1 MRSQHS
7 VACHRGAS
15 DAKIVGWLGG
25 PSLLRDK
32 WFGRKVTVFSVGV
45 AAKAA
50 QGDRMLKL
58 LFIGDVVGRPGREMI
73 QERLVRIRSEHAI
86 DFVIA
91 NAENAADGAGITGA
105 IAKSLLESG
114 VDAITLGDHV
124 WDQRGWESEITQVDR
139 VCRPANLPAKC
150 PGWDHL
156 IIEARGFRIAVF
168 TVLGRSFMNMKA
180 DCPFQTADRLIE
192 QLRPQ
197 ADAIIVEIHAEATSE
212 KQALGWYL
220 DGRVTAVVGTHTHV
234 PTADAAVLPKGTGFI
249 CDLGMT
255 GPYASVL
262 GRAIDPIVQ
271 RFIDGMPRRFE
282 VATDDVRLSG
292 ALIEI
297 DVSMANAKSIQ
308 LLTVRR

>member
-1 MRSQHS
+1 
-7 VACHRGAS
+7 
-15 DAKIVGWLGG
+15 
-25 PSLLRDK
+25 
-32 WFGRKVTVFSVGV
+32 
-45 AAKAA
+45 
-50 QGDRMLKL
+50 MLKL
-58 LFIGDVVGRPGREMI
+58 LFLGDIVGRPGRDI
-73 QERLVRIRSEHAI
+73 VADRLRRVRSEHAI

-91 NAENAADGAGITGA
+91 NAENAAAGAGITGT

-124 WDQRGWESEITQVDR
+124 WDQRGWENEIVEIDR
-139 VCRPANLPAKC
+139 VCRPANLPPSC

-156 IIEARGFRIAVF
+156 VIEARGFRVAVF
-168 TVLGRSFMNMKA
+168 TVLGRSFMGMKA
-180 DCPFQTADRLIE
+180 DCPFRAADRMLD
-192 QLRPQ
+192 QLRAQ
-197 ADAIIVEIHAEATSE
+197 ADAIVVEIHGEATSE

-234 PTADAAVLPKGTGFI
+234 PTADAAVLPKGTAFI

-262 GRAIDPIVQ
+262 GREVQPVVQ

-282 VATDDVRLSG
+282 VATGDVRMSG

-297 DVSMANAKSIQ
+297 NASNANAQKIE
-308 LLTVRR
+308 LLTVRM

>member
-1 MRSQHS
+1 
-7 VACHRGAS
+7 
-15 DAKIVGWLGG
+15 
-25 PSLLRDK
+25 
-32 WFGRKVTVFSVGV
+32 
-45 AAKAA
+45 
-50 QGDRMLKL
+50 MLKL

-86 DFVIA
+86 DFVVA
-91 NAENAADGAGITGA
+91 NAENAAAGAGITGS

-124 WDQRGWESEITQVDR
+124 WDQRGWETEITQVDR
-139 VCRPANLPAKC
+139 VCRPANLPKQC
-150 PGWDHL
+150 PGWDHQV
-156 IIEARGFRIAVF
+156 IEARGFRVAVF
-168 TVLGRSFMNMKA
+168 TVLGRSFMNIKA
-180 DCPFQTADRLIE
+180 DCPFQTADRMIE

-197 ADAIIVEIHAEATSE
+197 ADAIVVEIHAEATSE
-212 KQALGWYL
+212 KLALGWYL

-234 PTADAAVLPKGTGFI
+234 PTADARVLPKGTAFI

-262 GRAIDPIVQ
+262 GRSIEPVVQ

-282 VATDDVRLSG
+282 VATEDVRLSG

-297 DVSMANAKSIQ
+297 DASMANAKSIE